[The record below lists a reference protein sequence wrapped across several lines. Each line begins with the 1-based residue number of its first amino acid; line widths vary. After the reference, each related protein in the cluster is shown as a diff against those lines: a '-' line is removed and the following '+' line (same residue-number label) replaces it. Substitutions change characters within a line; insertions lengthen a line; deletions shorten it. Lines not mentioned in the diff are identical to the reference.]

1 MIPLFS
7 LELHAACIQDLTCL
21 DGKTLVDVTWKHDV
35 LKAEASTAFTC
46 IRTNTI
52 PTARVNVAMCPLSRM
67 EIALEVTP
75 EETQKGVTLNGEQK
89 ESEADV
95 DETKGLPLMIT
106 L

>member
-21 DGKTLVDVTWKHDV
+21 DGKTPVDVTWNHDV

-52 PTARVNVAMCPLSRM
+52 PTARVNVALSRM
-67 EIALEVTP
+67 EMALEVAL
-75 EETQKGVTLNGEQK
+75 EELQQITTLSSDHQ

>member
-1 MIPLFS
+1 MISLFS
-7 LELHAACIQDLTCL
+7 LELHAACFQELTCL

-46 IRTNTI
+46 IRPHENDTHSASERGT
-52 PTARVNVAMCPLSRM
+52 RM
-67 EIALEVTP
+67 EMALEVAP
-75 EETQKGVTLNGEQK
+75 EELQQIATLHQ

-95 DETKGLPLMIT
+95 DETKGPSLTIT